1 MALPSVLAL
10 TLSPLWPAWCAFVT
24 LLTPHFWLGVAAAV
38 LLVRAAE
45 ARARTRAARSAA
57 VPVLAE
63 CTPPTLK
70 QLKLSASL
78 GDVPSW
84 VSYPDFERTNW
95 INQLLKKMWPFI
107 AAYVGDMILESVNPM
122 IEYYRP
128 PSIKTMKLSVADL
141 GTVPPVLAGV
151 KVESTPSQ
159 DEALLLT
166 DLKWAGD
173 PNIKLVIKLPPP
185 IGNLTIA
192 VADLQVFCKV
202 RFVLKPM
209 MPTAPLVGCVGVS
222 LVGPPTIDFA
232 LRVAGGDVMAIP
244 GVTSSVRGM
253 VKSMLEDWMIWPN
266 VMQCPMVSD
275 IDLAKL
281 RAGYTDGMLF
291 VKVKRAYNLPRLS
304 FIEKIDPYVVA
315 WTRARRKISTDAK
328 SDDLEPEWDEMLQ
341 MVVTNAE
348 ADVLNLELWDD
359 EKIGPSRLV
368 GKAEVPVHTF
378 GPMEVVERKI
388 KLSLTDRF
396 NRGKA
401 TNNSARPSG
410 LDPTLVIEAL
420 YVPLSAADDAE
431 EPAPE
436 AAVEPPVAGTTG
448 AAKGETVDTETPTP
462 GPGALT
468 TALLALASDGLT
480 GVAGKLAR
488 AADMNA
494 EAKILETALSR
505 HSSLGGDV
513 SAAVV
518 AAVATVTGAE
528 LPAPAPAEA
537 TGDGGELVASP
548 APRKPRLDLP
558 DDWTLPPS
566 GILTV
571 TVHSLINLD
580 AVKST
585 KKLHAVLTLGGK
597 SRSTKNCVPVAND
610 DGTFHIEEEVYFI
623 GVDPNDSPTLRIDV
637 LKNKHLSSKMHL
649 GARAFRKI
657 ATANV
662 SIAPFDDLER
672 SRLTEQYHLETIRTG
687 IISLTLN
694 WESSASS
701 KSGQSVSVK

>member
-1 MALPSVLAL
+1 
-10 TLSPLWPAWCAFVT
+10 
-24 LLTPHFWLGVAAAV
+24 
-38 LLVRAAE
+38 
-45 ARARTRAARSAA
+45 
-57 VPVLAE
+57 
-63 CTPPTLK
+63 
-70 QLKLSASL
+70 
-78 GDVPSW
+78 
-84 VSYPDFERTNW
+84 
-95 INQLLKKMWPFI
+95 
-107 AAYVGDMILESVNPM
+107 MILESVNPM

-315 WTRARRKISTDAK
+315 WTRARRKISTAAK

-401 TNNSARPSG
+401 TNSSARPSG

-468 TALLALASDGLT
+468 TAVRACARACVQLLALASDGLT

-694 WESSASS
+694 WERSQAVKAIRKRLQRRDSASS
-701 KSGQSVSVK
+701 KRFASARFASA